1 MQLDDLVKRR
11 NALRKAHPIRNFR
24 PKKKA
29 ATLRDGLEKTREP
42 DRREGSVGTGAP
54 GCGNRL
60 RRAAWPQSEQVV
72 CGAEASAPLQTD
84 FAILPTTSS
93 EISPWG

>member
-42 DRREGSVGTGAP
+42 DRREGSVGMGAP
-54 GCGNRL
+54 GCGNGNEV
-60 RRAAWPQSEQVV
+60 P
-72 CGAEASAPLQTD
+72 G
-84 FAILPTTSS
+84 TTSVGTGGL
-93 EISPWG
+93 W